1 MSNLVADRRDVADS
15 RVETLLRVRRA
26 IQTLTDFGP
35 NVVRKQQG
43 RELTKVKIVHD
54 GQWLRSGRA
63 RSERSG
69 KRLTLT
75 LRQSRFNPLGRFLAG
90 ETPRELY
97 PPFFGAAD
105 EGTPCTPSSPTLM
118 EGRAQRTSAPIGRL
132 Q

>member
-1 MSNLVADRRDVADS
+1 MQATLCTKKTIAINLPNMSNLVADRRDVADS

-43 RELTKVKIVHD
+43 RELTKVKIVDD

-69 KRLTLT
+69 KRLAFT
-75 LRQSRFNPLGRFLAG
+75 LRQSRFNPLGRFS
-90 ETPRELY
+90 PKC
-97 PPFFGAAD
+97 AA
-105 EGTPCTPSSPTLM
+105 
-118 EGRAQRTSAPIGRL
+118 
-132 Q
+132 

>member
-75 LRQSRFNPLGRFLAG
+75 LRQSRFNPLGRFLA
-90 ETPRELY
+90 EMRRIDVSNQATKRALDLHDALPHCLRTWQEPRRHEQRSVCL
-97 PPFFGAAD
+97 
-105 EGTPCTPSSPTLM
+105 SS
-118 EGRAQRTSAPIGRL
+118 
-132 Q
+132 